1 MVVVIIDSRI
11 NTTIYIVIY
20 VVTVMIITF
29 SKKEN
34 KKTEHILCGR
44 RLWAAES
51 PTDLTG
57 GLSAHVLWE
66 ETKVGRG
73 TNIPDLRRAE
83 NDN

>member
-34 KKTEHILCGR
+34 KKNGAYSV
-44 RLWAAES
+44 WATS
-51 PTDLTG
+51 VGSRVSHRPHWRSSRTRPVG
-57 GLSAHVLWE
+57 GDEGGARDQHS
-66 ETKVGRG
+66 
-73 TNIPDLRRAE
+73 
-83 NDN
+83 